1 MSIISSFRRR
11 RQHGDEDDNN
21 NIADDVDDDVDDD
34 DDDEE
39 EEDMDMIDENIAAM
53 VLTSLSCSPQS
64 PTFSQ
69 ITGMLGD

>member
-21 NIADDVDDDVDDD
+21 NIADDVDD

-69 ITGMLGD
+69 ITGI